1 MELAELQ
8 RAFQHHVL
16 HEGEAIAAQ
25 INASAEM
32 PVAMRLEVY
41 SEAYFARLT
50 EALAAGYPR
59 LQALIGEE
67 AFTHL
72 GRHYIQEHPSTNFSV
87 RWFGDRLCT
96 VLRAHPEY
104 REQPWLAEL
113 AQWEW
118 ALAEAFDA
126 ADTAPLTLD
135 ALASVAP
142 SQWPS
147 LQFQCHP
154 SLQRLLLRSNTAV
167 LFKALADDLA
177 APAAAALENPQHWII
192 WRQDLITRY
201 RELADDEALALV
213 TVCTGGTFGEMCE
226 ALCEHHDPEVVPLTA
241 AGMLKGWIAAQMI
254 TASF

>member
-1 MELAELQ
+1 MQLAELQ
-8 RAFQHHVL
+8 RAFQEHVL
-16 HEGEAIAAQ
+16 REGDEIAGQ

-32 PVAMRLEVY
+32 PVAMRLDVY

-50 EALAAGYPR
+50 EALAASYPR
-59 LQALIGEE
+59 LQSLIGEE
-67 AFTHL
+67 AFAIL
-72 GRHYIQEHPSTNFSV
+72 GRHYIQQYPSTNFSV
-87 RWFGDRLCT
+87 RWFGDRLG
-96 VLRAHPEY
+96 VMLRTHPDY
-104 REQPWLAEL
+104 RDQSWLAEL

-126 ADTAPLTLD
+126 ADTPPLTLD

-154 SLQRLLLRSNTAV
+154 SLQRLLLHWNTAA
-167 LFKALADDLA
+167 LFKALADDLE

-192 WRQDLITRY
+192 WREDLITRY

-213 TVCTGGTFGEMCE
+213 TVCAGGTFADMCE
-226 ALCEHHDPEVVPLTA
+226 ALCEHHDPEVVPVTA

-254 TASF
+254 AAFF